1 MGHNTEGKLNNRLL
15 AVITDKKSLFL
26 ALKVS
31 LVVGTLLNCINQS
44 ECLINQD
51 FDQLNISKLL
61 FTYTVPFFVS
71 IYSSTITK
79 LKG

>member
-1 MGHNTEGKLNNRLL
+1 MEGKSNHTLL
-15 AVITDKKSLFL
+15 SGITDKKNLLL
-26 ALKVS
+26 ALKMS

-51 FDQLNISKLL
+51 FDQLNVPKLL